1 MAAQFGVHGV
11 FPIWETDAIFWRGG
25 TDVKPRSTLSSGTVG
40 AFGRSFPLIWSP
52 HGWQPAV
59 NKGGTSVRLPQDHDP
74 LAIGDA
80 LFLHLERD
88 GMPLN
93 VALVGIL
100 DGMIDLPSFIA
111 YVESK
116 LPLIPRYL
124 QRVVT
129 PPLFAGL
136 PVWEYDR
143 EFDIRNHVHEIHL
156 RSGSEREFKDA
167 AANVLS
173 QLMRRDRPLWDLTL
187 IRGLSRSRT
196 GLITRVHH
204 CLADGISGV
213 GLLKVMAEDTPR
225 TFSPP
230 KRKPRLLFPPRRDP
244 ATALFDAVVN
254 TAFTT
259 VERVLSMESELLE
272 VAHRFA
278 ARNAIHPDS
287 TTPPIADV
295 TATSLDELR
304 RLLPELASPAQRLPF
319 NVVCRGP
326 QKFDWT
332 SIPLDELKAL
342 KRQGD
347 ATTNDVI
354 LTLLTLAIQRY
365 LRLHRVP
372 IRRRTLR
379 VVVPVNVRGNG
390 SAVELG
396 NRITFVPVTVPLD
409 IARPTR
415 LLAIVHEKTSLL
427 KTTHLA
433 EIVATAGGLLTT
445 VPTGVQAL
453 LGPIVSQLPLS
464 VCNLICTNVPGPQL
478 PLYLLGH
485 KLLGCYP
492 YVPIGGEMGMN
503 CAVISYDG
511 GMFFGFTGDAGA
523 IPDLHML
530 PRLLQQSFKAFQ
542 QDAGIRTPRRRQS
555 PPRPTATLH
564 VPDDLTRDSEVRAP
578 QPAEAEPQEV
588 LRAAAGS

>member
-1 MAAQFGVHGV
+1 M
-11 FPIWETDAIFWRGG
+11 
-25 TDVKPRSTLSSGTVG
+25 
-40 AFGRSFPLIWSP
+40 
-52 HGWQPAV
+52 
-59 NKGGTSVRLPQDHDP
+59 RLPQDHDP

-93 VALVGIL
+93 VALVAIL
-100 DGMIDLPSFIA
+100 DGVIDLPSFVA

-129 PPLFAGL
+129 PPFFAGL

-143 EFDIRNHVHEIHL
+143 DFDIRHHVREVDLHT
-156 RSGSEREFKDA
+156 GTDREFKDA
-167 AANVLS
+167 AATVLS

-187 IRGLSRSRT
+187 IRGLSRRRT
-196 GLITRVHH
+196 GLVARVHH

-213 GLLKVMAEDTPR
+213 GLLKVLTEDAPQS
-225 TFSPP
+225 FSLPQ
-230 KRKPRLLFPPRRDP
+230 RKPRLVFPRRRDP
-244 ATALFDAVVN
+244 AAALFDAFVN

-259 VERVLSMESELLE
+259 VERVLSMESGLLE

-278 ARNAIHPDS
+278 ARNGTHPEIE
-287 TTPPIADV
+287 TAPIAE
-295 TATSLDELR
+295 TAADSLGELR
-304 RLLPELASPAQRLPF
+304 RILPELASPAQRLPF

-326 QKFDWT
+326 QKFEWT
-332 SIPLDELKAL
+332 SLPLDRLRAL
-342 KRQGD
+342 KRQGS
-347 ATTNDVI
+347 ATTNDVV

-365 LRLHRVP
+365 ARLHRVP

-379 VVVPVNVRGNG
+379 VVVPVSVRGKG
-390 SAVELG
+390 HTAELG
-396 NRITFVPVTVPLD
+396 NRITFVPLAAPLD

-445 VPTGVQAL
+445 VPTGLQAL

-464 VCNLICTNVPGPQL
+464 VCNLICTNVPGPRT

-511 GMFFGFTGDAGA
+511 GMYFGFTGDAGA
-523 IPDLHML
+523 VPDLHLL
-530 PRLLQQSFKAFQ
+530 PQLLQQCLTAFQ
-542 QDAGIRTPRRRQS
+542 RDAGIRSSRRQARKTNRPATPT
-555 PPRPTATLH
+555 PPAAAS
-564 VPDDLTRDSEVRAP
+564 DRDSHSSSKPV
-578 QPAEAEPQEV
+578 PASPESVENEELIPVASG
-588 LRAAAGS
+588 A